1 VSRRSFALV
10 SGLAFG
16 LVVAPAARGL
26 GGNAPVVLGLLLPP
40 EEPAATGV
48 RQGVLAAVA
57 EANEG
62 GNAPVRLA
70 VRGRQGPWGSDASE
84 AARLVM
90 DDGAGALLAPPGGAA
105 SHLVLQV
112 SGRTGVPVA
121 SLCPD
126 ASVTQTALTW
136 MVRVVPSNL
145 DEARAIFE
153 GSPNSRWLAF
163 VPAGRAGREAA
174 GDLKRAAGRRHLI
187 ADSVETAEPLPDVT
201 ALKSLLSS
209 AHPDGVLLWLDPVP
223 AGRVAR
229 TLRSAGFSGTLAGP
243 LRLAS
248 GAFAAEAGA
257 AAEGLLVPAL
267 PPDRDGARAAFEKKY
282 RALFGADPDPA
293 AVFAHDAAA
302 LLIGIVRKSGA
313 EEARRAFPMSES
325 VRGASGLLKFDS
337 HGNRVV
343 ALGLLRYHDGRL

>member
-1 VSRRSFALV
+1 VAHRSALLVAGLALALV
-10 SGLAFG
+10 
-16 LVVAPAARGL
+16 APEVPGR
-26 GGNAPVVLGLLLPP
+26 GGNTPVVLGLLLPP
-40 EEPAATGV
+40 EEAAATSL
-48 RQGVLAAVA
+48 RQGVVAAVA
-57 EANEG
+57 EAKEN

-90 DDGAGALLAPPGGAA
+90 DDGAAALLAPPGGAA

-126 ASVTQTALTW
+126 ASVTRTALTW

-145 DEARAIFE
+145 DEAHAIFK
-153 GSPNSRWLAF
+153 GCAKSRWLAF

-174 GDLKRAAGRRHLI
+174 SDLKRAAGTKRLI
-187 ADSVETAEPLPDVT
+187 AKSVETAEPLPGVA
-201 ALKSLLSS
+201 ALKDLLSS
-209 AHPDGVLLWLDPVP
+209 VRPDGILLWLDPVP

-229 TLRSAGFSGTLAGP
+229 SLRATGFAGTLAGP

-248 GAFAAEAGA
+248 RAFGAEAGT

-267 PPDRDGARAAFEKKY
+267 PAGHDGARAAFEKRY
-282 RALFGADPDPA
+282 RALFGANPDPDA
-293 AVFAHDAAA
+293 AFAHDAAA
-302 LLIGIVRKSGA
+302 LLIGVVRKSGA
-313 EEARRAFPMSES
+313 EGARRAFPVSEP
-325 VRGASGLLKFDS
+325 VRGASGLLTFDS

-343 ALGLLRYHDGRL
+343 TLELLRYHDGRL

>member
-1 VSRRSFALV
+1 VAHRSALLVAGLALALV
-10 SGLAFG
+10 
-16 LVVAPAARGL
+16 APEVRGR
-26 GGNAPVVLGLLLPP
+26 GGSAPVVLGLLLPP
-40 EEPAATGV
+40 EEAAATSL
-48 RQGVLAAVA
+48 RQGVLTAVA
-57 EANEG
+57 EANEN

-90 DDGAGALLAPPGGAA
+90 DDGAAALLAPPGGAA

-126 ASVTQTALTW
+126 ASVTRTALTW

-145 DEARAIFE
+145 DEAHAIFE
-153 GSPNSRWLAF
+153 RCAKSRWLAF

-174 GDLKRAAGRRHLI
+174 SDLKGAAGTKRLI
-187 ADSVETAEPLPDVT
+187 ARSVETAEPLPGVT
-201 ALKSLLSS
+201 ALKDLLSS
-209 AHPDGVLLWLDPVP
+209 VRPDGVLLWLDPVP

-229 TLRSAGFSGTLAGP
+229 SLRAAGFAGTLAGP

-248 GAFAAEAGA
+248 RVFAAEAGA

-267 PPDRDGARAAFEKKY
+267 PADRDGARAAFERTY
-282 RALFGADPDPA
+282 RALFGTDPDPA
-293 AVFAHDAAA
+293 AAFAHDAAS
-302 LLIGIVRKSGA
+302 LLIGVVRKSGA
-313 EEARRAFPMSES
+313 EGARRAFPLSEP
-325 VRGASGLLKFDS
+325 VRGASGLLTFDS
-337 HGNRVV
+337 HGNRIVT
-343 ALGLLRYHDGRL
+343 LELLRYHDGRL

>member
-1 VSRRSFALV
+1 MAHRSSLLV
-10 SGLAFG
+10 AGLA
-16 LVVAPAARGL
+16 LTLVAPEARGR
-26 GGNAPVVLGLLLPP
+26 GGSTPVVLGLLLPP
-40 EEPAATGV
+40 EEVAATSL

-57 EANEG
+57 EANEN

-90 DDGAGALLAPPGGAA
+90 DDGAAALLAPPGGAA

-126 ASVTQTALTW
+126 ASVTRTALTW

-145 DEARAIFE
+145 DEAHAIFE
-153 GSPNSRWLAF
+153 RCAKSRWLAF

-174 GDLKRAAGRRHLI
+174 SDLKGAAGKKRLI
-187 ADSVETAEPLPDVT
+187 AKSVETAEPLPDVT
-201 ALKSLLSS
+201 ALKGLLSS
-209 AHPDGVLLWLDPVP
+209 VHPDGVLLWLDPVP

-229 TLRSAGFSGTLAGP
+229 SLRAAGFAGTLAGP

-248 GAFAAEAGA
+248 RAFAAEAGA

-267 PPDRDGARAAFEKKY
+267 SADRDGARAAFERTY
-282 RALFGADPDPA
+282 RGLFGTDPDPA
-293 AVFAHDAAA
+293 AAFAHDAAA
-302 LLIGIVRKSGA
+302 LLIGVVRKSG
-313 EEARRAFPMSES
+313 EEGARRAFPVSEP
-325 VRGASGLLKFDS
+325 VRGASGLLTFDS

-343 ALGLLRYHDGRL
+343 TLELLRYHDGRL